1 MCEIAVAFPF
11 VIGQSVSQGV
21 AVQGEDTKNYALQA
35 LTEALDRAE
44 AMVSG
49 GRSGRVEAPV
59 SFGCCE
65 VVNSWKHF
73 FNVFALSFCQ
83 SHFAQVEML
92 SGHQRHS
99 DVSEA
104 MQCGFET

>member
-1 MCEIAVAFPF
+1 VCKIAVGFPF
-11 VIGQSVSQGV
+11 LIRQSVSQGV

-59 SFGCCE
+59 SFDD
-65 VVNSWKHF
+65 VV
-73 FNVFALSFCQ
+73 
-83 SHFAQVEML
+83 
-92 SGHQRHS
+92 
-99 DVSEA
+99 
-104 MQCGFET
+104 